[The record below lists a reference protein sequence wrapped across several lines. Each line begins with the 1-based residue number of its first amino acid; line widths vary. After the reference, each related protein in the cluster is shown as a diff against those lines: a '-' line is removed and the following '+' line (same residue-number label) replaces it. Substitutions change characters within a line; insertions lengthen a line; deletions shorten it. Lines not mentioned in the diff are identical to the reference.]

1 MFSEQLSKESLEQ
14 QGHICTLNDTIN
26 ELEAEKDSLQ
36 DLLEDKRE
44 KILTFEESLAIKVS
58 LNMWMPL

>member
-58 LNMWMPL
+58 LNM